1 MKKSYEVQLV
11 SATKGNRQFFQLL
24 DNDKGILEHQRIVR
38 VINRYNSYF
47 SNIEKYILKDSISY
61 VEVLRFVDSLDRAL
75 RKLGENPL
83 EFSKEASD
91 IIKQKQYAINEHK
104 TAGQTIKKFDN
115 RWSNEVDEFER
126 ILNNE
131 ITRPLI
137 GQQIQASFYLA
148 KMKRAANFSVP
159 GAGKTAM
166 MYGAYAYL
174 SSEEIN
180 QVERILVVCP
190 LNAFEAWRTEYLKV
204 FVDKRQLKF
213 MNLRDKRYN
222 DYGNIRFDWGASNV
236 IVINYESLKP
246 RVKVLNELI
255 DAKTMIVFDEV
266 HRVKGIGG
274 QRARAALKLGNQ
286 AQYRYVLTGTPI
298 PNTYKDI
305 YNFLHL
311 LYKDEYNGFFGWEV
325 NELENPNAKKVNE
338 KLYPF
343 FWRTNKK
350 DLNIPKAEPD
360 NRIVT
365 KPTEQQLN
373 LAKAIYENESNILA
387 IYIRL
392 LQASTNPAL
401 LLDKINYYD
410 LGFLE
415 DEVDLTQFNALN
427 DEESEKARILS
438 YKKFDVKNMISNKFE
453 KGIELIMDL
462 VNEGKKVLVWGMFVN
477 TMHKIVKRLKTNGV
491 SVNLI
496 YGETDREERVE
507 LINEFRDGNIQVLV
521 TNPNTLGESVSLH
534 QTVHDAVYF
543 EYNFNLTFMLQ
554 SRDRIHRLGL
564 PKDQYTRYYYLMNEG
579 DRTEGGFIDKRV
591 YKRLKEKE
599 EVMLKAIDGEM
610 LFPEI
615 TDDYLEDVKRI
626 IEG

>member
-11 SATKGNRQFFQLL
+11 SATEGNRQFFQLL

-61 VEVLRFVDSLDRAL
+61 VEILRFVDSLDRAL
-75 RKLGENPL
+75 RKLGENPVA
-83 EFSKEASD
+83 FSKEASD

-137 GQQIQASFYLA
+137 GQQIQASFYLD

-360 NRIVT
+360 NRIIT

-438 YKKFDVKNMISNKFE
+438 YKKLDVKNMISNKFE

-610 LFPEI
+610 LLPEI